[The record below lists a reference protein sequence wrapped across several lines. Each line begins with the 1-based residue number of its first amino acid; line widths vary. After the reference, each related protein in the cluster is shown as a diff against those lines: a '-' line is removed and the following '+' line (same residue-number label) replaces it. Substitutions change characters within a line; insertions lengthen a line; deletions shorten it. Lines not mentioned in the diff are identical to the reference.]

1 MVEGCVDA
9 SLVAAWICWCA
20 LALGSH
26 LLPAK
31 AALPVQWRL
40 AGFSSQVLKE
50 VCR

>member
-31 AALPVQWRL
+31 AAP
-40 AGFSSQVLKE
+40 GFSSQVLKE